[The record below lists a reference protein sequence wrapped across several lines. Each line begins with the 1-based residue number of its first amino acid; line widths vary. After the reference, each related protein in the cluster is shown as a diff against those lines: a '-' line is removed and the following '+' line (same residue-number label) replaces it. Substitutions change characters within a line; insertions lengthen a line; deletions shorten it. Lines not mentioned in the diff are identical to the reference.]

1 MRLALLAAILAA
13 VAAPAQASAAG
24 CPKLSGSFRV
34 VTGSAGAGQISYTLR
49 VRNGGSAPCTVRGLP
64 AILLLGIRS
73 QPLPTHVV
81 RDPRFSAPRPF
92 VIRPGKTASA
102 TARFSPDVPGKGE
115 GSTKGCEPIAH
126 TARVAAGGARFVIP
140 IKPVTRVCEHGSLV
154 FTPYR

>member
-1 MRLALLAAILAA
+1 ALLAAILAA

-34 VTGSAGAGQISYTLR
+34 VPGSPGAGQISYTLR
-49 VRNGGSAPCTVRGLP
+49 VKNGGSVPCTVRGLP
-64 AILLLGIRS
+64 ALVLLGIRG
-73 QPLPTHVV
+73 QDLPTHVSLS
-81 RDPRFSAPRPF
+81 PRFTAPARPF

>member
-1 MRLALLAAILAA
+1 
-13 VAAPAQASAAG
+13 
-24 CPKLSGSFRV
+24 
-34 VTGSAGAGQISYTLR
+34 
-49 VRNGGSAPCTVRGLP
+49 VRGLP
-64 AILLLGIRS
+64 ALLLLGIRG

-115 GSTKGCEPIAH
+115 GSTKGCEPVAH
-126 TARVAAGGARFVIP
+126 AARVAAGGARFAIP
-140 IKPVTRVCEHGSLV
+140 VKPVTRVCEHGRLV